1 METTIVPFL
10 DEDGKPLQYI
20 AIRADITERKEAEEK
35 FRENEVET
43 KRARDYAEAT
53 LRTAPVPLL
62 ILRADLRVNTANEA
76 FYKNFQVAPAETEGT
91 LIYDLGNRQW
101 NIPKLRELLEEI
113 LPKNNFFNDFE
124 ITHEFETIGRR
135 TMLLNARRMEN
146 EAGLPLQ
153 IVLAIEDITARRQAE
168 KALIEAK
175 EHAEAASKAKDNF
188 LAALSHELR
197 TPLTPVLM
205 TATALALDPSLPAEA
220 REQLDMMRRNIELE
234 ARLIDDL
241 LDLTRIIHGKLIIT
255 PITTDIHDLILHTH
269 EIIRSDSLIKRLH
282 ITLKLEATRHHT
294 LGDPARLQ
302 QVFWN
307 LLRNAVKFTP
317 NGGTITVSTH
327 NDAEGRIIICV
338 ADNGIGIRAEVLA
351 QIFDAFEQAD
361 TTGEHHYGGLGLG
374 LAISSAIVIA
384 HGGEIK
390 AESQGRRH
398 GAEFTVTLGSVLPAL
413 AATSKPHASPAQPAL
428 SLSLL
433 VVEDHEAT
441 RSVLERLLTRSGHL
455 VVTAATV
462 NDALTAYKAAHFDV
476 VISDLGLPDGSGID
490 LMVQI
495 QHIRPVPAIALS
507 GFGMENDLQRS
518 KEAGFFAHLVKPVK
532 MDQIKHLLT
541 QIPARSEPLDNAR
554 TNPSITHP
562 TPPSP

>member
-1 METTIVPFL
+1 
-10 DEDGKPLQYI
+10 
-20 AIRADITERKEAEEK
+20 
-35 FRENEVET
+35 
-43 KRARDYAEAT
+43 
-53 LRTAPVPLL
+53 
-62 ILRADLRVNTANEA
+62 
-76 FYKNFQVAPAETEGT
+76 
-91 LIYDLGNRQW
+91 
-101 NIPKLRELLEEI
+101 
-113 LPKNNFFNDFE
+113 
-124 ITHEFETIGRR
+124 
-135 TMLLNARRMEN
+135 
-146 EAGLPLQ
+146 
-153 IVLAIEDITARRQAE
+153 
-168 KALIEAK
+168 
-175 EHAEAASKAKDNF
+175 
-188 LAALSHELR
+188 
-197 TPLTPVLM
+197 
-205 TATALALDPSLPAEA
+205 
-220 REQLDMMRRNIELE
+220 MRRNIELE

-562 TPPSP
+562 TPPSS